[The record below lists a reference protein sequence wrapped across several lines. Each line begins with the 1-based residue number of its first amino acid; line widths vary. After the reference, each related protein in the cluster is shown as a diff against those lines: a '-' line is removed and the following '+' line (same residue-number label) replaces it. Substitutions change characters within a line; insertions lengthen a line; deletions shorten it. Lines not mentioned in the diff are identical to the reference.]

1 MKIYKAFAKH
11 LHFFN
16 KHRTKQSK
24 RTVKMKFEAFENSN
38 CQIIQLP
45 KMHNIYNIMKKYTI
59 MILQKII
66 NVNTLVEKTQKY
78 LQKFLQ
84 NQI

>member
-1 MKIYKAFAKH
+1 
-11 LHFFN
+11 
-16 KHRTKQSK
+16 
-24 RTVKMKFEAFENSN
+24 MKFEAFENSN

-66 NVNTLVEKTQKY
+66 NVNTLVEKIRKY